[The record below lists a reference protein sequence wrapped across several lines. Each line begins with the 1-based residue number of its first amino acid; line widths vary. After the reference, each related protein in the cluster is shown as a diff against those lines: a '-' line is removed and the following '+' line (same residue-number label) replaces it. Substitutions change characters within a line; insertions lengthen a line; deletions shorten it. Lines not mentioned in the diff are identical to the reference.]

1 MTTMTLSEKAT
12 VFLALHSGEEPL
24 ILPNIWN
31 PIGARI
37 LEDHGHRAVATA
49 SVALS
54 NSLGYADGERISRST
69 LIDCLA
75 RIARSV
81 DLPVT
86 ADIETGFGEC
96 ISDLEETIALVLDAG
111 VVGINLEDGMK
122 AGGTLRPIAAQRQRI
137 AAARRVAAAKGIH
150 LVINARIDC
159 FLSGA
164 YPDRGDALDE
174 VAIRARAYQEA
185 GADCIYPCGPG
196 DEETVRMLR
205 DRIEAPINILGSAGA
220 APLAIMKAIG
230 VNRVSLGPHVFRSC
244 LQAFTNIVEHLETK
258 GDFTCLDGAMPAAQT
273 IRYLRDEPES
283 DEG

>member
-1 MTTMTLSEKAT
+1 MKTMTQSEKAAA
-12 VFLALHSGEEPL
+12 FLALHSGEEPL
-24 ILPNIWN
+24 VLPNIWN
-31 PIGARI
+31 PVGARV
-37 LEDHGHRAVATA
+37 LEAHGHPAVATA

-54 NSLGYADGERISRST
+54 NSLGYVDGERISRST

-75 RIARSV
+75 RIAQSV
-81 DLPVT
+81 DVPLT

-96 ISDLEETIALVLDAG
+96 IGDLEETIALVLDAG

-122 AGGTLRPIAAQRQRI
+122 ETGALRPIAIQRQRI
-137 AAARRVAAAKGIH
+137 AAARRVASQKGVH
-150 LVINARIDC
+150 LLINARIDC

-164 YPDRGDALDE
+164 YPDRSDALDE
-174 VAIRARAYQEA
+174 VATRARAYREA

-220 APLAIMKAIG
+220 APLAVMKAIG

-244 LQAFTNIVEHLETK
+244 LQAFTNIVDHLETK
-258 GDFTCLDGAMPAAQT
+258 GDFTCLDGAMPAGNAD
-273 IRYLRDEPES
+273 RYLRDEPES
-283 DEG
+283 ANG

>member
-1 MTTMTLSEKAT
+1 MHPLTQAEKAT
-12 VFLALHSGEEPL
+12 TLLALHSNDEPL
-24 ILPNIWN
+24 VLPNIWN

-37 LEDHGHRAVATA
+37 LESHGHRAVATA

-75 RIARSV
+75 RIAHSV
-81 DLPVT
+81 EVPVT
-86 ADIETGFGEC
+86 ADIETGFGDC
-96 ISDLEETIALVLDAG
+96 IADLEETITLVLEAG

-122 AGGTLRPIAAQRQRI
+122 EGGGLRPIAEQRQRI
-137 AAARRVAAAKGIH
+137 AAARRIATEKGIH

-159 FLSGA
+159 FLSGSF
-164 YPDRGDALDE
+164 PDRGDALDE

-205 DRIEAPINILGSAGA
+205 DRIEAPVNILGSAGTA
-220 APLAIMKAIG
+220 SLAIMKAIG
-230 VNRVSLGPHVFRSC
+230 INRVSLGPHVFRSC
-244 LQAFTNIVEHLETK
+244 LRAFSDIVEHLESQ
-258 GDFTCLDGAMPAAQT
+258 GDFSCLGTSLSADQVA
-273 IRYLRDEPES
+273 RYLRDESEPV
-283 DEG
+283 